1 MQAHIAYGM
10 VRAAQATGPAVA
22 QARCRSSVVEHSL
35 GKGEVDSSILS
46 GSTICIN
53 KFTAN
58 DGALVGSLKP
68 RHEIGVEHS
77 FQYCKFRIIQR
88 L

>member
-1 MQAHIAYGM
+1 
-10 VRAAQATGPAVA
+10 
-22 QARCRSSVVEHSL
+22 
-35 GKGEVDSSILS
+35 
-46 GSTICIN
+46 
-53 KFTAN
+53 
-58 DGALVGSLKP
+58 LKP